1 MAAACRPWAFG
12 DDVPYLIILMFCC
25 LLGVI
30 ATCAML

>member
-1 MAAACRPWAFG
+1 MAADSRRSRSEP
-12 DDVPYLIILMFCC
+12 DVPYLIILMFLC